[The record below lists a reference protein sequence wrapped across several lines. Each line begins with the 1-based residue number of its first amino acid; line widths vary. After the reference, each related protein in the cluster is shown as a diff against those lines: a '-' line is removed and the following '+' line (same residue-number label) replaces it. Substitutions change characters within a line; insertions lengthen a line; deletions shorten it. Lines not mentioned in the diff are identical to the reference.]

1 MNENRLSRVYSESIT
16 NWWPHVLLP
25 HVLLVA
31 EAAAAAAVPAEA
43 PRSQGAKEHHCPP
56 KGAVVQVHQHVDGIP
71 RLWAASLVL
80 HRQPQLLV

>member
-43 PRSQGAKEHHCPP
+43 PRSQRAKEHHCPP
-56 KGAVVQVHQHVDGIP
+56 RELSCKCTSMSMEYPDFGQ
-71 RLWAASLVL
+71 RASSSTDS
-80 HRQPQLLV
+80 PNY